1 MESWIF
7 PAMAAAFSTALI
19 ARWFF
24 RSPMADAMAER
35 MRQQARRRRHWKG
48 FGGEW
53 IDSPPDEAGGDE
65 RTRALEERLNQVE
78 GQLAEM
84 AERLDFAER
93 LLAERRREQLGA
105 GH

>member
-1 MESWIF
+1 
-7 PAMAAAFSTALI
+7 L
-19 ARWFF
+19 R
-24 RSPMADAMAER
+24 
-35 MRQQARRRRHWKG
+35 ARRRRHWKG

-53 IDSPPDEAGGDE
+53 IDAPPDESGADE
-65 RTRALEERLNQVE
+65 RTRALEERVEQVE

>member
-1 MESWIF
+1 VEWWIF
-7 PAMAAAFSTALI
+7 PAMAGAFSAALM

-24 RSPMADAMAER
+24 QSPMADAMAER
-35 MRQQARRRRHWKG
+35 VRQQARRRRHWKG

-53 IDSPPDEAGGDE
+53 VDAPPDEAGTDE
-65 RTRALEERLNQVE
+65 RTRAVEERLSQVE

>member
-1 MESWIF
+1 MEWWIF
-7 PAMAAAFSTALI
+7 PAMAGAFATALI

-24 RSPMADAMAER
+24 GSPMAEAMAER

-48 FGGEW
+48 LGAEW
-53 IDSPPDEAGGDE
+53 IDSPPDEAGTDE
-65 RTRALEERLNQVE
+65 RTRGVEERLSQVE

>member
-1 MESWIF
+1 MDWWIF
-7 PAMAAAFSTALI
+7 PAMAGALSAALI
-19 ARWFF
+19 MRWFF
-24 RSPMADAMAER
+24 RSPMAEAMAER
-35 MRQQARRRRHWKG
+35 MRQQGRRRRHWKG

-53 IDSPPDEAGGDE
+53 VDAPPDDAGADDRLRG
-65 RTRALEERLNQVE
+65 LEERLSQVE
-78 GQLAEM
+78 GQLAET

>member
-1 MESWIF
+1 MDWWIL
-7 PAMAAAFSTALI
+7 PAIAGAFSTALI

-24 RSPMADAMAER
+24 RSPLADAMAEG
-35 MRQQARRRRHWKG
+35 MRQRSKRRRHWKG

-53 IDSPPDEAGGDE
+53 VDAPPDDAGTEE
-65 RTRALEERLNQVE
+65 RTRALEARIDQLE